1 MKKSLVKQL
10 GVVSIALSVV
20 LLTATS
26 AQAVTRSCNFTVN
39 GSLIIAGKSFGYNKS
54 GSGSG
59 SAATVLHAR
68 IAARNNIQNAQRD
81 TWYAYARSKGSPKG
95 SVTLR
100 TSGDKGC
107 ELTHLSG
114 TVAWPWSR

>member
-26 AQAVTRSCNFTVN
+26 AQAVTRSCNYTVKGSFT
-39 GSLIIAGKSFGYNKS
+39 IAGKSVAYNKS

-59 SAATVLHAR
+59 SHSLVKHAR
-68 IAARNNIQNAQRD
+68 INASDNIENTQRKAFYD
-81 TWYAYARSKGSPKG
+81 FGTSKRASRGSALLNITGDSGCARS
-95 SVTLR
+95 VTW
-100 TSGDKGC
+100 
-107 ELTHLSG
+107 
-114 TVAWPWSR
+114 VFAP